1 MCVHGMCC
9 TFQCVSL
16 SGWGFTALLP
26 CFGFFSHFFFGM
38 CAHTLETEERR
49 EARGA
54 AAPALQKGMGDG
66 GVPFLLGS
74 LLWVS
79 PLQQGL

>member
-1 MCVHGMCC
+1 MCARDVLHLSVCE
-9 TFQCVSL
+9 SL
-16 SGWGFTALLP
+16 WMGFYSSIALLWFLFP
-26 CFGFFSHFFFGM
+26 FFFGM

-49 EARGA
+49 EARSA
-54 AAPALQKGMGDG
+54 AAPALQKGTGDG